1 MRRKLQTLVLL
12 LPLLAGG
19 CMTQKL
25 WTANTLD
32 NWNEPAAPANLR
44 VFNAEARKDFL
55 VIYDEHSERHDSI
68 RTRAFF
74 LNQNLVR
81 LTDRCAPYF
90 VSPDM
95 SAQLTALPLFPEHG
109 SWESNAPAGPFVV
122 SRTNAN
128 SFTLHFA
135 DGEPVEYPLPVYA
148 DNIGNYERVA
158 LTPVAVTVDATIV
171 GGAIGIVWLYCWAPG
186 LGGAR

>member
-1 MRRKLQTLVLL
+1 MRRKLQILVL

-32 NWNEPAAPANLR
+32 DWNEPAAPANLR
-44 VFNAEARKDFL
+44 VFNAATGKDFL
-55 VIYDEHSERHDSI
+55 IVYDEHSERHDSI

-95 SAQLTALPLFPEHG
+95 SAHLTALPLFPERG
-109 SWESNAPAGPFVV
+109 SWGSNAPARPFVV
-122 SRTNAN
+122 VNVTNAN
-128 SFTLHFA
+128 SFTLYFK
-135 DGEPVEYPLPVYA
+135 DREPEEYPLPVYA

-158 LTPVAVTVDATIV
+158 LTPVTVTVDATIV
-171 GGAIGIVWLYCWAPG
+171 GGAIGLVWLYCEAPG
-186 LGGAR
+186 LGGGR